1 MKLFLTS
8 GATPLSQRLI
18 VQAAERGDT
27 VHALVSTPAEVSIVE
42 ACGGIPIPGSLNDFA
57 TVRAGLDGTDILF
70 LTAEAY
76 PTPGVSWREME
87 LVNVS
92 GTRNIL
98 QVARE
103 LAIPKIIYLSHAA
116 IYGDTAGLAVDESF
130 RPPQPTL
137 SHYHR
142 TKWLAHFDVV
152 EPAMQGGMP
161 ISIVTPGYIYG
172 AGSGRYLDDLMA
184 RFFEKR
190 FPFPVLFGPRTM
202 LSVVHIDDV
211 AQGVL
216 LAAEKGENGANY
228 HLGGPAVTVRE
239 LVDFWSRITG
249 IREIVYQM
257 PSALLRS
264 AQPLLSALGGVAELS
279 PLLAP
284 EVTAILGTTGI
295 LSSDL
300 AAEKLGWRPRSIQ
313 VGMLEIFE
321 EMARLQTASPPRLK
335 NPLLVRTTTARR
347 LLAAG
352 LLLCAV
358 WLLWNSRTKHIGGS

>member
-18 VQAAERGDT
+18 VQAVERGDT
-27 VHALVSTPAEVSIVE
+27 VHAMVSTPADVSIVE
-42 ACGGIPIPGSLNDFA
+42 ACGGIAVPGRFGDFA
-57 TVRAGLDGTDILF
+57 AVRESLAGTDILF

-76 PTPGVSWREME
+76 PKPGVNWREME

-98 QVARE
+98 QIARE
-103 LAIPKIIYLSHAA
+103 LNIPKIIYLSHAA
-116 IYGDTAGLAVDESF
+116 IYGDTAGLAVDETF
-130 RPPQPTL
+130 RPNQPAL

-152 EPAMQGGMP
+152 EPAIQTGMP
-161 ISIVTPGYIYG
+161 ITIVTPGYIYG
-172 AGSGRYLDDLMA
+172 AGSGRYLDDLMT

-228 HLGGPAVTVRE
+228 HLGGPAVTLRE
-239 LVDFWSRITG
+239 LVEFWSRITG
-249 IREIVYQM
+249 IREIVYQI

-264 AQPLLSALGGVAELS
+264 AQPLLSAYGGVAELS

-300 AAEKLGWRPRSIQ
+300 AAEKLGWHPRSIQ
-313 VGMLEIFE
+313 IGMLEIFE
-321 EMARLQTASPPRLK
+321 EMARLQTTSPSRSI
-335 NPLLVRTTTARR
+335 NRTFMHTTTARR
-347 LLAAG
+347 LLAVG

-358 WLLWNSRTKHIGGS
+358 WLLWNSRTKRIGES